1 MKKEEIKKAEL
12 IREEVRKVINQI
24 FDKEYEKV
32 IKKIE
37 TGEAQMTDMP
47 LSEIMNKLGVMKEDS
62 E

>member
-24 FDKEYEKV
+24 FDEEYENA

-37 TGEAQMTDMP
+37 SGEAKMTE
-47 LSEIMNKLGVMKEDS
+47 LSLPEIMNKLGVMKDES
-62 E
+62 